1 MEFINK
7 IINIVYPK
15 RCPFCDKI
23 IKEPFEICE
32 ECKKIINLK
41 FIKRKIFLDGNV
53 IVCVSPFKYTGNIAE
68 SIKRFKF
75 RNRKDYAKTLS
86 KFMVTT
92 FNEFFLNEN
101 IDIITAVPLHPR
113 KKSQR
118 GYNQAELL
126 AKNISNNVNIPYK
139 NILRKNKIN
148 LQQHD
153 LSYEER
159 VNNVNVNKHDAIHFS
174 GIAVI
179 RGTVEVS
186 DSIISATEN
195 AKYGI
200 SYHDLYNA
208 DLTLDGKTVA
218 KVQTNS
224 DILKGEVRTADYT
237 SGKQDTV
244 VINGSLQGD
253 RDNMTGEYTLNDLK
267 AENEI

>member
-1 MEFINK
+1 MQIKMVFLK
-7 IINIVYPK
+7 ILEHPE
-15 RCPFCDKI
+15 
-23 IKEPFEICE
+23 KE
-32 ECKKIINLK
+32 
-41 FIKRKIFLDGNV
+41 
-53 IVCVSPFKYTGNIAE
+53 
-68 SIKRFKF
+68 
-75 RNRKDYAKTLS
+75 
-86 KFMVTT
+86 
-92 FNEFFLNEN
+92 
-101 IDIITAVPLHPR
+101 
-113 KKSQR
+113 
-118 GYNQAELL
+118 
-126 AKNISNNVNIPYK
+126 
-139 NILRKNKIN
+139 
-148 LQQHD
+148 
-153 LSYEER
+153 

-208 DLTLDGKTVA
+208 ELTLDGKTVA

-224 DILKGEVRTADYT
+224 NILKGEVRTADYT

-267 AENEI
+267 AENEIYAAPVNIYGTKLTRFNLHGSKNLEVGDFMTQEFTYLDPNVNETVGYSFRYNTAAEDLNALAAMHMYGLLYLFFIMTQQKARSMLSVLLYREIWH